1 LISITQNNKTIQ
13 LASIYRAFKL
23 SSNKTHKEEFAD
35 QLKVIKGFIENE
47 KASLII
53 GDLNLDYNKKGLLS
67 YNHHAMFT
75 QLDELEN
82 EMNLSQLVNFNT
94 WRRIVNG
101 ELRTSLL
108 DHVYE
113 NVHGLV
119 ENISAIST
127 STSDHTPL
135 LIEVAIKICH
145 KVETKTVRDW
155 SKYSKEKLLDLL
167 SKERWD
173 IDCIDVQDFNN
184 ELEQKIM
191 SVLEVLIPFKEIKVR
206 NNNYSEPLWLA
217 DMKRK
222 RKNLF
227 KNARRRESTKLFER
241 CKKMDLKIRKGEQ
254 RSYKKKI
261 RNKIL
266 QGGQKGLWDGVKMAQ
281 SKPQNQIPV
290 KMQYNDQELETDEE
304 LAQGFADFFR
314 QKVETITESTTIE
327 PDVFNGEEKVNVD
340 SVDFFTE
347 EKVFEVMNNLKDK
360 SSYGFDNIPV
370 KVLRDAHQILAKPY
384 HKLLNKIYHQ
394 NIIPEQWK
402 TSRILPLHKKGKK
415 NLIENYRPIS
425 NLCAGSKMFEKL
437 ILTRILEIEEQAGI
451 SLTGDNQHGFKKGR
465 STITASLEI
474 QSRVAALM
482 DQDQYVAVASLDL
495 SAAFDVV
502 NVDLLLI
509 RLKKMGLPTDVI
521 SLLESWLKDRQCYV
535 EVRNS
540 CSQYFDSN
548 DGTVQGSILGP
559 VLFSLFVSPLLEKED
574 VMSYADDNYLIR
586 GNKIKEVALQRLQFQ
601 VQKVQKWLTGSGLKV
616 NVEKTEIV
624 IFHKKDTATTSI
636 KLNEVEIHTKK
647 QMSVLGVI
655 FDSKLEWS
663 LQTENSARK
672 ARSALQG
679 LRIINKYFTT
689 PERLVLITAFFYSR
703 LYYGSQVWLIPS
715 LKASLKSKLFSAS
728 GAALRL
734 LDRDMSF
741 RALHK
746 KYNRAT
752 PSQFQKYTTAISLY
766 DLIKNERP
774 EDEWINLQFNIKNDQ
789 RNTKLSFHVNNR
801 LKCGLNCLS
810 NRFKSITNEIDKQ
823 WLDLTRDVFK
833 TKCKK
838 RLIIEKLLLL

>member
-1 LISITQNNKTIQ
+1 LTFHQAKAIRILI
-13 LASIYRAFKL
+13 
-23 SSNKTHKEEFAD
+23 
-35 QLKVIKGFIENE
+35 V
-47 KASLII
+47 
-53 GDLNLDYNKKGLLS
+53 
-67 YNHHAMFT
+67 
-75 QLDELEN
+75 
-82 EMNLSQLVNFNT
+82 
-94 WRRIVNG
+94 
-101 ELRTSLL
+101 
-108 DHVYE
+108 
-113 NVHGLV
+113 
-119 ENISAIST
+119 
-127 STSDHTPL
+127 
-135 LIEVAIKICH
+135 
-145 KVETKTVRDW
+145 
-155 SKYSKEKLLDLL
+155 
-167 SKERWD
+167 
-173 IDCIDVQDFNN
+173 
-184 ELEQKIM
+184 
-191 SVLEVLIPFKEIKVR
+191 
-206 NNNYSEPLWLA
+206 
-217 DMKRK
+217 
-222 RKNLF
+222 
-227 KNARRRESTKLFER
+227 
-241 CKKMDLKIRKGEQ
+241 
-254 RSYKKKI
+254 
-261 RNKIL
+261 
-266 QGGQKGLWDGVKMAQ
+266 
-281 SKPQNQIPV
+281 
-290 KMQYNDQELETDEE
+290 
-304 LAQGFADFFR
+304 
-314 QKVETITESTTIE
+314 
-327 PDVFNGEEKVNVD
+327 DVFNGEEKVNVD

-347 EKVFEVMNNLKDK
+347 EKVFEVMKNLKDK

-384 HKLLNKIYHQ
+384 HKLLNKIYNQ

-746 KYNRAT
+746 K
-752 PSQFQKYTTAISLY
+752 I
-766 DLIKNERP
+766 
-774 EDEWINLQFNIKNDQ
+774 
-789 RNTKLSFHVNNR
+789 
-801 LKCGLNCLS
+801 
-810 NRFKSITNEIDKQ
+810 
-823 WLDLTRDVFK
+823 
-833 TKCKK
+833 
-838 RLIIEKLLLL
+838 